1 MQGVG
6 EGGGQEPAPHEL
18 AGDAHVPVPLDLVG
32 DPGEDAEVRD
42 GGHRRGGATI
52 VRGMTVS
59 GLPSRRRS
67 TGRDAG
73 GRRRYAIPA
82 DGEAVPLCGTVR
94 QTARVD
100 TYTHGHAE
108 PVLQSHRWRTAENSA
123 GYLLPSLRPG
133 LDLLDVGCGPGTIT
147 VDLAARVAPGR
158 VVGIDVSADPLA
170 EARAAAAAPGWT
182 STFAVGDVYA
192 LAADDDS
199 FDVVHAH
206 QVLQHLTDP
215 VAALR
220 EMARVCRPGGVIAVR
235 DVDYGAFVTF
245 PADEGLDRWLDL
257 YYAVARRNGAE
268 PDAGRRLLSWAHAAG
283 LRDVIATTSSC
294 ATPRRPSGEWWGDSW
309 AGRAT
314 SSPSP
319 SRRWPT
325 GWPRRPSSRRSR
337 PPGCA
342 GATPT
347 TAGSACCTA
356 NCSSASDPSGRFRWP
371 IQCRTSARTQLW
383 RAALAWTAVLTYCAR
398 PGAISS

>member
-1 MQGVG
+1 M
-6 EGGGQEPAPHEL
+6 
-18 AGDAHVPVPLDLVG
+18 
-32 DPGEDAEVRD
+32 
-42 GGHRRGGATI
+42 
-52 VRGMTVS
+52 
-59 GLPSRRRS
+59 
-67 TGRDAG
+67 
-73 GRRRYAIPA
+73 
-82 DGEAVPLCGTVR
+82 
-94 QTARVD
+94 D

-108 PVLQSHRWRTAENSA
+108 SVLQSHRWRTAENSA
-123 GYLLPSLRPG
+123 GHLLPSLRPG

-170 EARAAAAAPGWT
+170 EARVAADRAGVEV
-182 STFAVGDVYA
+182 TFEVGDVYA

-257 YYAVARRNGAE
+257 YHRVARRNGAE

-283 LRDVIATTSSC
+283 LHDVTATTSSWC
-294 ATPRRPSGEWWGDSW
+294 YSSPDERAWWGNSW

-314 SSPSP
+314 ASSFAEQAVAY
-319 SRRWPT
+319 
-325 GWPRRPSSRRSR
+325 GL
-337 PPGCA
+337 A
-342 GATPT
+342 T
-347 TAGSACCTA
+347 TAELEDIAA
-356 NCSSASDPSGRFRWP
+356 AWLRWRDADDGWLGMLHGELL
-371 IQCRTSARTQLW
+371 IRM
-383 RAALAWTAVLTYCAR
+383 
-398 PGAISS
+398 